1 MRNIYKRCPKC
12 GKYFWAASEFFNLCR
27 DCYEKRDN
35 ERTLRATKEE
45 VEAAKKEALLHD
57 RTIKKGADLVEH
69 AEQPADGAKTS
80 DASVTGDVDDYDPAQ
95 HVMRGCG
102 EVDGRPNCNHECWA
116 CMRKHCPYRD
126 KDAGRP

>member
-1 MRNIYKRCPKC
+1 M
-12 GKYFWAASEFFNLCR
+12 
-27 DCYEKRDN
+27 
-35 ERTLRATKEE
+35 
-45 VEAAKKEALLHD
+45 EAAKKEALLHD

-69 AEQPADGAKTS
+69 AEQPADGAKSS

-126 KDAGRP
+126 KNAGRP

>member
-1 MRNIYKRCPKC
+1 MEAMGYDLTDYKE
-12 GKYFWAASEFFNLCR
+12 ALA
-27 DCYEKRDN
+27 EKIGG
-35 ERTLRATKEE
+35 ATKEE

-69 AEQPADGAKTS
+69 AEQPADGAKSS

>member
-1 MRNIYKRCPKC
+1 MKVIG
-12 GKYFWAASEFFNLCR
+12 GKYFVESGYAFSAGDAFKIVR
-27 DCYEKRDN
+27 DKEKIGG
-35 ERTLRATKEE
+35 ATKEE

-69 AEQPADGAKTS
+69 AEQPADGAKSS

-102 EVDGRPNCNHECWA
+102 EVDGRPNCNYECWA